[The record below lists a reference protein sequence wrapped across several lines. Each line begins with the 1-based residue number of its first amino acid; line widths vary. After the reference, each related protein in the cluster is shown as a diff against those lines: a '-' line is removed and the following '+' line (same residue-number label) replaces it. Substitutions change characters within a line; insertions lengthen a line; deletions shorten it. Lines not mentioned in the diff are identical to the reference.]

1 MTDLLLV
8 DRRENPKLIHKLLAK
23 MGDHDQDHKGMCK
36 VLHLNSGDYIL
47 GDWGVEAKEINDLY
61 NSILGIGRSRTIV
74 AQLHDLCETFDKPFL
89 VVYNRELKPWFHGRR
104 PSARELSEERKRMA
118 TVIKSFKMT
127 MHQRF
132 PKLHFLQLNTMD
144 DFVDWL
150 YTNHRQNAI
159 AKVKPPIEHQP
170 KPVIR
175 HHDAR
180 IKTLM
185 NCGVSAEQAEKLL
198 LKYSSIPILLR
209 KNTKQKD
216 MMKCAR
222 ITRKQAKRILALR
235 DTFSKD

>member
-1 MTDLLLV
+1 MTDLLLI
-8 DRRENPKLIHKLLAK
+8 DRRENEKLIHKLIAK
-23 MGDHDQDHKGMCK
+23 MGDHDQDPKGMAK
-36 VLHLNSGDYIL
+36 VLHLKSGDYIL
-47 GDWGVEAKEINDLY
+47 GEWGVEAKEINDLY

-104 PSARELSEERKRMA
+104 PTARELSDQRKKMA

-150 YTNHRQNAI
+150 YTNYRQNVI
-159 AKVKPPIEHQP
+159 AKVKTPIEHQAEP
-170 KPVIR
+170 TIR
-175 HHDAR
+175 HHDSR

-185 NCGVSAEQAEKLL
+185 GCGVTPEQAEKLL

-235 DTFSKD
+235 DTFSKV

>member
-1 MTDLLLV
+1 MLLI
-8 DRRENPKLIHKLLAK
+8 DHRENPKLIHKLLVK
-23 MGDHDQDHKGMCK
+23 LGDADKDERGHARTLQMT
-36 VLHLNSGDYIL
+36 SGDYVL
-47 GDWGVEAKEINDLY
+47 GDWGIEAKEINDLY
-61 NSILGIGRSRTIV
+61 NSILGIGRTRTIV

-150 YTNHRQNAI
+150 YTNHRQNTI

-175 HHDAR
+175 HHDSR

-185 NCGVSAEQAEKLL
+185 NCGVTAEQAEKLL